1 MELYQ
6 LQYFLE
12 AARQKNFTR
21 AAAKLHLAQA
31 ALSEQIRKLESE
43 LGTPLFQRGR
53 RESVLT
59 AAGETL
65 RGHAETLLQQA
76 EAARR
81 AVHELVGLR
90 GGRLVIG
97 AIPSVSAGLLPA
109 PIAAFRKR
117 YPQIELV
124 LAEGTSEAVAD
135 WVEAGRVE
143 VGIVQSPTTEG
154 TFAERAL
161 MTERFVLLV
170 PLEHPLAQRREIDL
184 KAFAAEP
191 FVFFKG
197 RARLSAL
204 AACRDAGFEPRM
216 ACESGELETVR
227 ALVAAGL
234 GVALLPELAARRARP
249 ECALLRVRKPK
260 VERQLSLIAKR
271 GHTASHAAAA
281 FEELLRKACR

>member
-43 LGTPLFQRGR
+43 LGTALFQRGR

-81 AVHELVGLR
+81 AVQELVGLR
-90 GGRLVIG
+90 GGRLAIG

-117 YPQIELV
+117 YPQIEFV
-124 LAEGTSEAVAD
+124 LAEGTSEAVAES
-135 WVEAGRVE
+135 VEAGRVE

-161 MTERFVLLV
+161 MTERFLLLV
-170 PLEHPLAQRREIDL
+170 PTEHPLAQRREIDL
-184 KAFAAEP
+184 KVFAAEP

-197 RARLSAL
+197 RARQSAL
-204 AACRDAGFEPRM
+204 GACRDAGFEPRM

-249 ECALLRVRKPK
+249 ECALLRVRRPK
-260 VERQLSLIAKR
+260 IERQLSLIAKR
-271 GHTASHAAAA
+271 GHTASPAAVA